1 MPPLGWGEFSQPR
14 RDDIMKIFR
23 DVLLVILLGL
33 AGAVIVGVFLTR
45 DLSDTTL
52 SPKAGAGAKAAPL
65 VDQRPLE
72 WARRIATLATTP
84 EEQKFAQEAVR
95 LADHEVDLAFTDAL
109 RNTSQT
115 SGPQTPEVRAIE
127 ARIREAQA
135 AVNAGEDEIKDL
147 TDQASKAKGSKQ
159 ENLQEQIDLAK
170 AELALDQDTLA
181 DAQADLVRAGGDAHS
196 RIQQLMDEHEAT
208 EHLNAAAPSPEATSG
223 GGTLPHSLLA
233 RLGQW
238 RAVGLTQAQ
247 LQRAQQAT
255 LQKAVTLSQNHAALE
270 KQVRDEQAQKR
281 EIAQQASSLLSQDK
295 QANLPDSKATAAAA
309 LASLK
314 KLTTSEKNLADLDAR
329 VRDLQNLSR
338 VYGNWGT
345 LIASRRRALLH
356 DILIGVLWIILAVL
370 AAVLFGRAIDHWF
383 ERVTSDRKQLFTLRG
398 VARFTVQALTVVA
411 ILLLIFGL
419 PNQLSTFLGLAGAG
433 LTVALKDFIVSFF
446 GWFVLMGRNGI
457 RVGDWVEINGVR
469 GQVVEISLLRTVL
482 LETGNW
488 TEAGHPTGRKV
499 AFLNSFA
506 VEGYYFNF
514 TTSRQWLWD
523 ELRVR
528 LREDGDPYPLIEKLR
543 AMVAEETRNEAQMAE
558 KDWERVTRRYGVRVF
573 SAEPTVDVRTT
584 DEGLE
589 VTVRYI
595 TRAAERYEVRSRLG
609 HAAIRLLHG
618 RGETAPP
625 PEPVVASPASPGE
638 NAAK

>member
-1 MPPLGWGEFSQPR
+1 MR
-14 RDDIMKIFR
+14 IFR
-23 DVLLVILLGL
+23 DVIFVVLLAL
-33 AGAVIVGVFLTR
+33 AGAVTAGIILTR
-45 DLSDTTL
+45 DTSDIAAP
-52 SPKAGAGAKAAPL
+52 SAGAAGAKLAPL

-72 WARRIATLATTP
+72 WARRIASLATTP
-84 EEQKFAQEAVR
+84 EEQKLAREALR

-109 RNTSQT
+109 RNTNQP
-115 SGPQTPEVRAIE
+115 SGAQAPEVRAIE
-127 ARIREAQA
+127 ARIQQEQA
-135 AVNAGEDEIKDL
+135 AVKAGEDKIKDL
-147 TDQASKAKGSKQ
+147 TDQAAKAQGSKQ
-159 ENLQEQIDLAK
+159 ESLQEQIELRK
-170 AELALDQDTLA
+170 AELALDQDALT
-181 DAQADLVRAGGDAHS
+181 DAQSDLVRAGGDAHS
-196 RIQQLMDEHEAT
+196 RIQQLLEEHEQT
-208 EHLNAAAPSPEATSG
+208 EHVSAAATSPPEPTGAAS
-223 GGTLPHSLLA
+223 PRRNLLA
-233 RLGQW
+233 RMSAWRTLGAT
-238 RAVGLTQAQ
+238 RAQ
-247 LQRAQQAT
+247 LQRAQRAT
-255 LQKAVTLSQNHAALE
+255 LNKAVALSQNHAALE
-270 KQVRDEQAQKR
+270 KRVRDEQPQKR
-281 EIAQQASSLLSQDK
+281 EIAQQASSLLRGVAQGGG
-295 QANLPDSKATAAAA
+295 PDSRATAAAA

-314 KLTTSEKNLADLDAR
+314 TLTSAEKNLSDLDAR
-329 VRDLQNLSR
+329 IRDLQNLSG
-338 VYGNWGT
+338 VYGNWSA
-345 LIASRRRALLH
+345 LILSRRRSLLH
-356 DILIGVLWIILAVL
+356 DILIDVLWILLAILAAILV
-370 AAVLFGRAIDHWF
+370 GRAIDHWF
-383 ERVTSDRKQLFTLRG
+383 ERVTSDRKQLFTLRA
-398 VARFTVQALTVVA
+398 VARFTVQALAVVA
-411 ILLLIFGL
+411 ILLLIFGP

-514 TTSRQWLWD
+514 TTSGQWLWD

-528 LREDGDPYPLIEKLR
+528 IPQDEDPYPLIAKLR
-543 AMVAEETRNEAQMAE
+543 ALVAEETKGEAQLAE

-584 DEGLE
+584 EEGLE

-618 RGETAPP
+618 GGETASP
-625 PEPVVASPASPGE
+625 PEAVIAGPTVAGE
-638 NAAK
+638 SAAK